1 MESILSILVTIGI
14 FIGAIFIL
22 VLVHELGHFLAAK
35 SFGMRVER
43 FSVGFPPRL
52 FGFQKGDTDYCISA
66 TPLGGYVKI
75 SGMVDESMD
84 TDFIESEPQPWEYR
98 SKPVWQK
105 MIVITAGVIFNM
117 ILAVVIYT
125 GMFWTYG
132 SQEVPSDRVGSLY
145 VAPGSLAEE
154 MGFRTGDRLVS
165 VNGVRPETYRGGS
178 FFTITE
184 ITSARISFDV
194 ERDGAIATLTAPPG
208 FLDRLNQDSGFLS
221 LANAIPSTIAAV
233 SPGTPASRSG
243 LMDGDRVIAVND
255 STVSY
260 WLDLTSRIRGTSG
273 DLSLTVQRGDDTLA
287 VVVARETGA
296 TVIGIRA
303 VDPETEFGVVSVDY
317 GLVGGLAAGF
327 RNTVESTTGILNGFG
342 RMFSGDV
349 SLRENLGGPLA
360 IASVTREATDRS
372 GWIGFWNITAFLSI
386 TLAIMNM
393 LPIPVLDGG
402 HFVFLIYEAIVRRE
416 PSFKFRMVM
425 QQIGMVLVIGLMI
438 FVTFNDILRFFG
450 G

>member
-1 MESILSILVTIGI
+1 MESILSVLVTIGI

-22 VLVHELGHFLAAK
+22 VLIHELGHFLAAK
-35 SFGMRVER
+35 AFGMRVER

-84 TDFIESEPQPWEYR
+84 TDFIESEPKPWEYR

-145 VAPGSLAEE
+145 VVPGSLAEE
-154 MGFRTGDRLVS
+154 VGFRTGDRLVS

-178 FFTITE
+178 FFTISDM
-184 ITSARISFDV
+184 TSSRISFEV
-194 ERDGAIATLTAPPG
+194 ERDGAVMSLAAPAG
-208 FLDRLNQDSGFLS
+208 FLDRLNADPSFLT
-221 LANAIPSTIAAV
+221 LANAIPSKIAAV
-233 SPGTPASRSG
+233 VPGTPASRSG
-243 LMDGDRVIAVND
+243 LLNGDEVIAVND
-255 STVSY
+255 SSVGY
-260 WLDLTSRIRGTSG
+260 WLDLTSRIRGISG
-273 DLSLTVQRGDDTLA
+273 DLNLTILRGSDTLTVLIERPD
-287 VVVARETGA
+287 GA
-296 TVIGIRA
+296 GTIGIRT

-317 GLVGGLAAGF
+317 GLIGGMAAGF
-327 RNTVESTTGILNGFG
+327 RSTVESTTGILNGFG
-342 RMFSGDV
+342 LLFSGDV
-349 SLRENLGGPLA
+349 SLRQNLGGPLA

-402 HFVFLIYEAIVRRE
+402 HFVFLIYEAIFRRE

-425 QQIGMVLVIGLMI
+425 QQVGMVLVIGLMI

>member
-1 MESILSILVTIGI
+1 MESILSVLVTIGI

-35 SFGMRVER
+35 AFGMRVER

-52 FGFQKGDTDYCISA
+52 FGFRKGDTDYCVSA

-98 SKPVWQK
+98 SKPVWQR
-105 MIVITAGVIFNM
+105 MVVITAGVIFNM

-145 VAPGSLAEE
+145 IAPRSLAEE
-154 MGFRTGDRLVS
+154 VGFRTGDRLVS
-165 VNGVRPETYRGGS
+165 VNGVRPDTYRGGS
-178 FFTITE
+178 FFTIADLTTAG
-184 ITSARISFDV
+184 ITFQV
-194 ERDGAIATLTAPPG
+194 ERDGSTTTLTAPAG
-208 FLDRLNQDSGFLS
+208 FLDRLNQDPGFLT
-221 LANAIPSTIAAV
+221 LANAIPSKIASVA
-233 SPGTPASRSG
+233 PGTPASRAG
-243 LMDGDRVIAVND
+243 LQDGDRVIAVND
-255 STVSY
+255 SSVAY

-273 DLSLTVQRGDDTLA
+273 DLSLSVVRGTDTLA
-287 VVVARETGA
+287 VRVERGEGA
-296 TVIGIRA
+296 TTIGIRT
-303 VDPETEFGVVSVDY
+303 VDPESEFGVVSVDY
-317 GLVGGLAAGF
+317 GFIGGAVAGF
-327 RNTVESTTGILNGFG
+327 RNTIESTTGILNGFG
-342 RMFSGDV
+342 LMFSGDV

-360 IASVTREATDRS
+360 IASVTREATERS

-402 HFVFLIYEAIVRRE
+402 HFVFLVYEAIVREE

-425 QQIGMVLVIGLMI
+425 QQVGMVLVIGLMI

>member
-1 MESILSILVTIGI
+1 MESLLSVFTTVGI

-35 SFGMRVER
+35 AFGMRVER

-52 FGFQKGDTDYCISA
+52 FGFKHGDTDYCISA

-75 SGMVDESMD
+75 AGMVDESLD
-84 TDFIESEPQPWEYR
+84 TEFVESEPRPWEYR

-105 MIVITAGVIFNM
+105 MLVITAGVIFNM
-117 ILAVVIYT
+117 ILAAAIYT

-132 SQEVPSDRVGSLY
+132 SLEVPAGNVGALY
-145 VAPGSLAEE
+145 IVPGSLAEE
-154 MGFRTGDRLVS
+154 VGFRTGDRLLG
-165 VNGVRPETYRGGS
+165 VNGNRPASYRGGS
-178 FFTITE
+178 FFTISDL
-184 ITSARISFDV
+184 TSSTIRFDV
-194 ERDGAIATLTAPPG
+194 ERNGEPVSLAAPAG
-208 FLDRLNQDSGFLS
+208 FMDRLSQDPAFLT
-221 LANAIPSTIAAV
+221 LANAIPSKIASV
-233 SPGTPASRSG
+233 SPGTPADRAG
-243 LMDGDRVIAVND
+243 LQAGDRVIAVND
-255 STVSY
+255 SSIGY
-260 WLDLTSRIRGTSG
+260 WLDLTSRIRAISG
-273 DLSLTVQRGDDTLA
+273 DLDFTVVRNLDTLSVA
-287 VVVARETGA
+287 VVRGEGVTA
-296 TVIGIRA
+296 VGIRT

-317 GLVGGLAAGF
+317 GLIGGAVAGL
-327 RNTVESTTGILNGFG
+327 RSTVESTGGILSGFG
-342 RMFSGDV
+342 LLFSGDV

-402 HFVFLIYEAIVRRE
+402 HFVFLVYEAIARKE
-416 PSFKFRMVM
+416 PPFKFRMVM
-425 QQIGMVLVIGLMI
+425 QQAGMVFVIGLMI